1 MASYV
6 NAMAAEEKTKTER
19 TDGDN
24 RTRCPTWSATF
35 FRMLGFFTAVIRSAD
50 TTWRN
55 RNKVDVPVPDM
66 DDPPVEM
73 YTNRSNRVEAAALL
87 SGICGVAGAE
97 LVASV
102 SGRVEMASSA
112 RVSSPSGKGE
122 LVPSLLGLRARVWE
136 RRVTTGEANYSI
148 KNTRTHRW
156 EKRGWAEEHGRLW
169 GIPETEGSP
178 TKTPESRRRRSRRR
192 GERRRRSR
200 RRGERRHRSRR
211 RWERSRRSR
220 RRREAGGRCL
230 RSLLDYEHANSLLNI
245 HQWSGLAGRR
255 WSRATEVGTGW
266 RRSVESDIDAAGE
279 ERT

>member
-1 MASYV
+1 M
-6 NAMAAEEKTKTER
+6 
-19 TDGDN
+19 
-24 RTRCPTWSATF
+24 
-35 FRMLGFFTAVIRSAD
+35 
-50 TTWRN
+50 
-55 RNKVDVPVPDM
+55 DVPVPDM

-156 EKRGWAEEHGRLW
+156 E
-169 GIPETEGSP
+169 
-178 TKTPESRRRRSRRR
+178 
-192 GERRRRSR
+192 
-200 RRGERRHRSRR
+200 
-211 RWERSRRSR
+211 
-220 RRREAGGRCL
+220 
-230 RSLLDYEHANSLLNI
+230 
-245 HQWSGLAGRR
+245 
-255 WSRATEVGTGW
+255 
-266 RRSVESDIDAAGE
+266 
-279 ERT
+279 